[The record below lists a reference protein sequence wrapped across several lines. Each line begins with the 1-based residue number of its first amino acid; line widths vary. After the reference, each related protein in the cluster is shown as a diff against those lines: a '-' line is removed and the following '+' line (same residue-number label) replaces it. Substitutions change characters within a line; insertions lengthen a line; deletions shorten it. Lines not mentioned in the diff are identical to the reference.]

1 MKTAINTALIFLV
14 STAIAGSAPADGPG
28 SGNAAL
34 RYWTAFSEL
43 RDSAITARQAKEI
56 NAILDG
62 TAPYDDSK
70 YRDLLEKN
78 RLALEIMS
86 RGSLLR
92 QCDWGLDYGLG
103 TDMPVEYARE
113 ALTLGRLNVLY
124 TFHLLKSGNVEGA
137 VRALVSGLRFSSD
150 VGNGGSLFATLVAKS
165 LLTDHL
171 RAITGVLRLGHL
183 TADRKSQLQTA
194 VAALS
199 PGLDWSSAAKR
210 DLELLRSHP
219 QSPKAAAALDHVA
232 SAYVAALG
240 NESNR
245 AAAEQAIKATPK
257 ELANAIPNLGTV
269 LKAKHDLADA
279 VYRTRAALQ

>member
-34 RYWTAFSEL
+34 RYWAAFSEL

-171 RAITGVLRLGHL
+171 RAITGVLRLGQL
-183 TADRKSQLQTA
+183 SADRKSRLQTA
-194 VAALS
+194 VAAVS

-279 VYRTRAALQ
+279 VHRTRAALR

>member
-34 RYWTAFSEL
+34 RYWAAFSEL

-171 RAITGVLRLGHL
+171 RAITGVLRLGQL
-183 TADRKSQLQTA
+183 SADRKSRLQTA
-194 VAALS
+194 VAAVS

-257 ELANAIPNLGTV
+257 ELANAIPNLGAV

-279 VYRTRAALQ
+279 VHRTRAALR